1 MDQVDI
7 QSDFLLIPKV
17 NAFLP
22 KAFVVIVVV
31 IFWCFI

>member
-7 QSDFLLIPKV
+7 QSDFLLIPKEK
-17 NAFLP
+17 AFLP

-31 IFWCFI
+31 IF